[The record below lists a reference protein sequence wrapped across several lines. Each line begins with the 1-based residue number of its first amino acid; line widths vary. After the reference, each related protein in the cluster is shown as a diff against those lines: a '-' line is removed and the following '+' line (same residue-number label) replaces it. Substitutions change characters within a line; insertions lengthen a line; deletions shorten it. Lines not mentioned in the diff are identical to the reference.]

1 MGPDVELSRQNF
13 KDPVMFKETKEVVLK
28 NMITMI
34 QQIRNIKNRNLKNE
48 TKSNSGIEKD
58 INWDEKFTQCDL
70 PQIWDDKRIHE
81 LEDRLVETIQFEK
94 QRKKTKKNE
103 QTQKICGTQSGIS
116 TCI

>member
-58 INWDEKFTQCDL
+58 IN
-70 PQIWDDKRIHE
+70 
-81 LEDRLVETIQFEK
+81 
-94 QRKKTKKNE
+94 
-103 QTQKICGTQSGIS
+103 
-116 TCI
+116 